1 MVGKFYFQHL
11 FSIVIVEDFGKV
23 LVHSATSNNYKK
35 QSTGQTRDNYR
46 NQSHCGSNGR
56 KFCISNSTN
65 LTGVKVARK
74 KTSAGTLAM
83 NNMLVFQ
90 KTCQLLSL
98 IKTDDSAPA
107 K

>member
-1 MVGKFYFQHL
+1 MVY
-11 FSIVIVEDFGKV
+11 
-23 LVHSATSNNYKK
+23 SATSNKYKK

-46 NQSHCGSNGR
+46 NQSIHCGSNGR
-56 KFCISNSTN
+56 KFCESNGTN
-65 LTGVKVARK
+65 LTGVKVAWK

-83 NNMLVFQ
+83 NDMLVFQ

-107 K
+107 KWEKYWMYALKTIAP